1 MILFLN
7 IFAISLL
14 GFRGLFE
21 IIGILST
28 SNLIA
33 LLLILLAAFLT
44 TFQKKVYVP
53 LLATLLIFLGSG
65 LISMILNS
73 SDLMSYVLYNR
84 TVIVF
89 PFIFLF
95 LMANEKYLKNT
106 KLIRDIFL
114 IFLILQIPAYFIKFF
129 ILGFSEDPAG
139 TISAREGSATTL
151 LSLIGV
157 VYFFTRYLSAKSKM
171 LSLIMIF
178 LFIVISQINEKRAV
192 LILIPLIMFYIYYQ
206 TIKDRKRINLIIFN
220 SFLIILLL
228 LPLWV
233 YLIARINPFLNPSG
247 ELFGEFDINF
257 LVAFISS
264 YVYRPDVEVYDYS
277 RIQSILYVFNFMLS
291 SDPIQ
296 LIFGQGVGT
305 LSPGKFDVAESI
317 GVRYGARM
325 GFIWILLQHGFL
337 GLMLI
342 IYFFYNLIGRLG
354 LIDAPKNY
362 QRQYILTKSL
372 LVILAFDFF
381 FYSSTTLFYPYFIGF
396 FLAQF
401 AYTLKLKYNLSKQIS

>member
-7 IFAISLL
+7 IIAISLL

-21 IIGILST
+21 VIGILST

-33 LLLILLAAFLT
+33 LLLILLAAFFT
-44 TFQKKVYVP
+44 SFQKKVYVP

-73 SDLMSYVLYNR
+73 TDLMSYVLYNR

-95 LMANEKYLKNT
+95 LMINEKYLKNT

-157 VYFFTRYLSAKSKM
+157 AYFFTRYLSAKGKM
-171 LSLIMIF
+171 LPLIMIF

-192 LILIPLIMFYIYYQ
+192 LILIPLIMFFIYYQ

-257 LVAFISS
+257 LITFISS
-264 YVYRPDVEVYDYS
+264 YTYRPDVEIYDYS
-277 RIQSILYVFNFMLS
+277 RIQSILYVLNFMLN

-296 LIFGQGVGT
+296 LIFGQGLGT
-305 LSPGKFDVAESI
+305 FLPGKFDVAESI

-325 GFIWILLQHGFL
+325 GFVWILLQHGFL

-342 IYFFYNLIGRLG
+342 IYFFYNLIRRLEF
-354 LIDAPKNY
+354 INAPKNY
-362 QRQYILTKSL
+362 QRQYIFTKSL

-381 FYSSTTLFYPYFIGF
+381 FYSSTALFYPYFIGF

-401 AYTLKLKYNLSKQIS
+401 AYTLKLKYNVSKQIS

>member
-1 MILFLN
+1 MILFLI

-14 GFRGLFE
+14 GLRGLFE

-33 LLLILLAAFLT
+33 LLLIMLSAFLT
-44 TFQKKVYVP
+44 LFQKKVYVP

-73 SDLMSYVLYNR
+73 SDLMSYILYNR

-95 LMANEKYLKNT
+95 LMINEKYLKNT

-157 VYFFTRYLSAKSKM
+157 AYFFTRYISSKTKM
-171 LSLIMIF
+171 LSLLMIF

-220 SFLIILLL
+220 SFLIILFL
-228 LPLWV
+228 LPFWI

-247 ELFGEFDINF
+247 ELFGEFDLNF
-257 LVAFISS
+257 LISFISS

-342 IYFFYNLIGRLG
+342 IYFFYNLIARLKF
-354 LIDAPKNY
+354 IDAPKNY

-372 LVILAFDFF
+372 IVILAFDFF

-396 FLAQF
+396 FLAQL
-401 AYTLKLKYNLSKQIS
+401 AYTLKLKYNLSKHIS

>member
-1 MILFLN
+1 MILFLI

-14 GFRGLFE
+14 GLRGLFE

-33 LLLILLAAFLT
+33 LLLIMLSAFLT
-44 TFQKKVYVP
+44 LFQKKVYVP

-73 SDLMSYVLYNR
+73 SDLMSYILYNR

-95 LMANEKYLKNT
+95 LMINEKYLKNT

-157 VYFFTRYLSAKSKM
+157 AYFFTRYISSKTKM
-171 LSLIMIF
+171 LSLLMIF

-220 SFLIILLL
+220 SFLIILFL
-228 LPLWV
+228 LPFWI

-247 ELFGEFDINF
+247 ELFGEFDLNF
-257 LVAFISS
+257 LITFISS

-342 IYFFYNLIGRLG
+342 IYFFYNLIARLKF
-354 LIDAPKNY
+354 IDAPKNY

-372 LVILAFDFF
+372 IVILAFDFF

-396 FLAQF
+396 FLAQL
-401 AYTLKLKYNLSKQIS
+401 AYTLKLKYNLSKHIS

>member
-1 MILFLN
+1 M
-7 IFAISLL
+7 
-14 GFRGLFE
+14 
-21 IIGILST
+21 LS
-28 SNLIA
+28 
-33 LLLILLAAFLT
+33 AFLT
-44 TFQKKVYVP
+44 LFQKKVYVP

-73 SDLMSYVLYNR
+73 SDLMSYILYNR

-95 LMANEKYLKNT
+95 LMINEKYLKNT

-157 VYFFTRYLSAKSKM
+157 AYFFTRYISSKTKM
-171 LSLIMIF
+171 LSLLMIF

-220 SFLIILLL
+220 SFLIILFL
-228 LPLWV
+228 LPFWI

-247 ELFGEFDINF
+247 ELFGEFDLNF
-257 LVAFISS
+257 LITFISS
-264 YVYRPDVEVYDYS
+264 YVFRPDVEVYDYS

-342 IYFFYNLIGRLG
+342 IYFFYNLIARLKF
-354 LIDAPKNY
+354 IDAPKNY
-362 QRQYILTKSL
+362 RRQYILTKSL
-372 LVILAFDFF
+372 IVILAFDFF

-396 FLAQF
+396 FLAQL
-401 AYTLKLKYNLSKQIS
+401 AYTLKLKYNLSKHIS

>member
-1 MILFLN
+1 M
-7 IFAISLL
+7 
-14 GFRGLFE
+14 
-21 IIGILST
+21 LS
-28 SNLIA
+28 
-33 LLLILLAAFLT
+33 AFLT
-44 TFQKKVYVP
+44 LFQKKVYVP

-73 SDLMSYVLYNR
+73 SDLMSYILYNR

-95 LMANEKYLKNT
+95 LMINEKYLKNT

-157 VYFFTRYLSAKSKM
+157 AYFFTRYISSKTKM
-171 LSLIMIF
+171 LSLLMIF
-178 LFIVISQINEKRAV
+178 LFVVISQINEKRAV

-220 SFLIILLL
+220 SFLIILFL
-228 LPLWV
+228 LPFWI

-247 ELFGEFDINF
+247 ELFGEFDLNF
-257 LVAFISS
+257 LITFISS
-264 YVYRPDVEVYDYS
+264 YVFRPDVEVYDYS

-342 IYFFYNLIGRLG
+342 IYFFYNLIARLKF
-354 LIDAPKNY
+354 IDAPKNY
-362 QRQYILTKSL
+362 RRQYILTKSL
-372 LVILAFDFF
+372 IVILAFDFF

-396 FLAQF
+396 FLAQL
-401 AYTLKLKYNLSKQIS
+401 AYTLKLKYNLSKHIS

>member
-1 MILFLN
+1 MILFLI

-14 GFRGLFE
+14 GLRGLFE

-33 LLLILLAAFLT
+33 LLLIMLSAFLT
-44 TFQKKVYVP
+44 LFQKKVYVP

-73 SDLMSYVLYNR
+73 SDLMSYILYNR

-95 LMANEKYLKNT
+95 LMINEKYLKNT

-157 VYFFTRYLSAKSKM
+157 AYFFTRYISSKTKM
-171 LSLIMIF
+171 LSLLMIF

-206 TIKDRKRINLIIFN
+206 TIKDRKRINLLIFN
-220 SFLIILLL
+220 SFLIILFL
-228 LPLWV
+228 LPFWI

-247 ELFGEFDINF
+247 ELFGEFDLNF
-257 LVAFISS
+257 LITFISS

-342 IYFFYNLIGRLG
+342 IYFFYNLIARLKF
-354 LIDAPKNY
+354 IDAPKNY

-372 LVILAFDFF
+372 IVILAFDFF

-396 FLAQF
+396 FLAQL
-401 AYTLKLKYNLSKQIS
+401 AYTLKLKYNLSKHIS